1 VVAASVDAAPAI
13 HDDPQ
18 FRRLWAAGLL
28 GSLVR
33 WLETL
38 AFAVFTFQQT
48 GSAFW
53 VVNMTMLRM
62 LPMALFG
69 LAVGALAA
77 RISRRTV
84 LLVSTAALFATTL
97 GLLVVSV
104 LGRVEVWH
112 LALASFIN
120 GMAWVCDMPVRRG
133 LMGDIAGPPR
143 MARAMALDAVATNG
157 CRLAGPG
164 LGGLLLAYGALPLV
178 FLVTAVLYVPMLA
191 ALVALRDVPP
201 AERPPKLSLRSLLSG
216 GMQAA
221 RGSPRLTGTLCIT
234 VIFNLFG
241 WPVLSMVPVI
251 AQDHLRLSTQGTGL
265 LASMDGVGSLV
276 GALLLTA
283 LARRVWQGHVYVGG
297 VVLFLALLPAFA
309 LSRHPLL
316 TALVLLAIGV
326 GQAAFAVMQSTLV
339 YLSVPPQ
346 RRLDAMGL
354 LTMCI
359 GVGPVGFL
367 FLGWLAQ
374 RFGAPAAA
382 VTCSV
387 AGLAC
392 VLLTWPLWRPCLRD
406 GDVP

>member
-1 VVAASVDAAPAI
+1 VAAASVDATPAI

-38 AFAVFTFQQT
+38 AFAVFTFQHT

-84 LLVSTAALFATTL
+84 LLVSTGALFVTTL

-201 AERPPKLSLRSLLSG
+201 AERPPKLSLHALLSA

-297 VVLFLALLPAFA
+297 VVLFLALVPAFA

-374 RFGAPAAA
+374 RFGAPSAA

>member
-1 VVAASVDAAPAI
+1 MVAANVDPAPAI

-18 FRRLWAAGLL
+18 FRRLWVAGLL

-84 LLVSTAALFATTL
+84 LLGSTATLFVTTL

-104 LGRVEVWH
+104 LGAIEVWH

-143 MARAMALDAVATNG
+143 MSRAMALDAVATNG

-164 LGGLLLAYGALPLV
+164 LGGLALAYGELPLV
-178 FLVTAVLYVPMLA
+178 FLVTAILYVPMLA
-191 ALVALRDVPP
+191 ALVALSDRPP
-201 AERPPKLSLRSLLSG
+201 AEDPPELSLRSLLTG
-216 GMQAA
+216 GVQAA
-221 RGSPRLTGTLCIT
+221 RESPRLTGTLCIT

-251 AQDHLRLSTQGTGL
+251 AQEHLRLSTQGTGL
-265 LASMDGVGSLV
+265 LASMDGVGALV

-309 LSRHPLL
+309 LSRHALL
-316 TALVLLAIGV
+316 TAFVLFVIGV

-339 YLSVPPQ
+339 YLSVPPR

-359 GVGPVGFL
+359 GIAPVGFL

-387 AGLAC
+387 VGLAC
-392 VLLTWPLWRPCLRD
+392 VLLTWPLWRPCVRD
-406 GDVP
+406 AAVP